1 MEKAIIY
8 LPVVAAILWGAT
20 YVVTEKAFQ
29 TVNVPTWMFM
39 GGITMILMALIL
51 PVTGMPS
58 IDIQSAIQPQVIGF
72 VIFALVL
79 ARLADVTILSSIQY
93 INATYA
99 ATIEICYVLFVP
111 VFSYIIFGYRNFNL
125 TTLFGGAIIFIG
137 VLIVIRGQYLTQG
150 ASNAAV

>member
-1 MEKAIIY
+1 
-8 LPVVAAILWGAT
+8 
-20 YVVTEKAFQ
+20 
-29 TVNVPTWMFM
+29 
-39 GGITMILMALIL
+39 MILMALIL
-51 PVTGMPS
+51 PVAGMPS
-58 IDIQSAIQPQVIGF
+58 IDVQSALQPQVIGF

-79 ARLADVTILSSIQY
+79 ARLADVTILSSIKY